1 MPVVV
6 TGMGAITPLGL
17 TIEETWQSL
26 LEGRSGI
33 GCFTQFD
40 PSSCASQIG
49 GEVKSFDPRDYMEAK
64 DARRMARFSQFA
76 VAATQM
82 ALADA
87 QLGIDQDDA
96 KGIGVILGTGIGGA
110 LVETTKAQEIIS
122 AKGANRLSPF
132 YMPSM
137 LPNMAAYQVSNIYH
151 IKGPSFTI
159 TTACAAGAQ
168 AIGEAFELIQRGAA
182 QVMIAGGTEG
192 SLCELGLAGFCAMHA
207 LSTRNDEPERAS
219 RPFDRDRDGFVISE
233 GCGILVLES
242 LPHALARGAHIHAEI
257 LGYGASSD
265 ALHPSAPDPTGEGA
279 ARAMTAALKEAGLS
293 PEEVDYIN
301 AHATSTP
308 LGDSAETA
316 AIKRA
321 FGDYAYKVPIS
332 ATKSM
337 TGHLLGAAGAIEAIA
352 SVLTIQQNMIHPT
365 INYETPDPDCDL
377 DYVPNLARAAR
388 VDTVLSNSFAF
399 GGVNACLVLA
409 RYEE

>member
-1 MPVVV
+1 MRVMI

-17 TIEETWQSL
+17 SVEETWQSL
-26 LEGRSGI
+26 LRGRSGI
-33 GCFTQFD
+33 ARFTHFD

-49 GEVKSFDPRDYMEAK
+49 GEVKNFDPRDHMEAK
-64 DARRMARFSQFA
+64 EARRMARFSQFA
-76 VAATQM
+76 VAATKM

-87 QLGIDQDDA
+87 QLIIDQGNA
-96 KGIGVILGTGIGGA
+96 EGIGIILGTGIGGA
-110 LVETTKAQEIIS
+110 LVETMKAQEVVS
-122 AKGANRLSPF
+122 EKGAKRVSPF
-132 YMPSM
+132 YVPSM
-137 LPNMAAYQVSNIYH
+137 LPNMAAYQVSHACH

-159 TTACAAGAQ
+159 TTACAAGTQ
-168 AIGEAFELIQRGAA
+168 AIGEAFETIRRGAA
-182 QVMIAGGTEG
+182 QVMITGGIEASHCITE
-192 SLCELGLAGFCAMHA
+192 LAGFCAMHA

-219 RPFDRDRDGFVISE
+219 RPFDKDRDGFVVSE

-242 LPHALARGAHIHAEI
+242 LPHALARGARIHAQI

-265 ALHPSAPDPTGEGA
+265 ALHVSAPDPTGKGA
-279 ARAMTAALKEAGLS
+279 ARAMMAALKEATLS

-308 LGDSAETA
+308 LGDSAETL

-352 SVLTIQQNMIHPT
+352 STLTIQQGMIHPT

-377 DYVPNLARAAR
+377 DYVPNVARAAR
-388 VDTVLSNSFAF
+388 VDIILSNSFAF